1 MERYRLD
8 SIYVIECVDNNE
20 MQNKSARS
28 LYNDM
33 ISKIKYK
40 YPNIETEYYSI
51 DSKKQFIRILTG
63 ITDKNIKDRTV
74 LIHFYLHGSKEGLVA
89 NDDILI
95 SWKEIKDITREINI
109 KTNNKLFLILANCY
123 GSFFETEPDLTKK
136 APFNSI
142 ISSKYEEKVDGI
154 YSLFE
159 KFYNSL
165 VMQDNNVVEAYLKAK
180 GDDRFFF
187 KNTNALVDALFEIKG
202 YPKEYIPIILKKYL
216 FD

>member
-1 MERYRLD
+1 MEKYRVD
-8 SIYVIECVDNNE
+8 NIYVIECVDKNE
-20 MQNKSARS
+20 TQNKSAKS
-28 LYNDM
+28 LYDDI

-40 YPNIETEYYSI
+40 EPKIETEYYSI
-51 DSKKQFIRILTG
+51 DSKEQFISILTG

-74 LIHFYLHGSKEGLVA
+74 LIHFYLHGSEKGLVA
-89 NDDILI
+89 NDDIFI

-109 KTNNKLFLILANCY
+109 RTNNRLFLILANCY
-123 GSFFETEPDLTKK
+123 GSFFEREPCFFKK

-154 YSLFE
+154 YVFFE

-165 VMQDNNVVEAYLKAK
+165 VMQDNNVVKAYLEAK
-180 GDDRFFF
+180 GDDMFFF
-187 KNTNALVDALFEIKG
+187 KNTNALVDAYFEEKK
-202 YPKEYIPIILKKYL
+202 YPKEYIPIIFREYL

>member
-1 MERYRLD
+1 MEKYRVD
-8 SIYVIECVDNNE
+8 NIYVIECVDKNE
-20 MQNKSARS
+20 TQNKSAKS
-28 LYNDM
+28 LYDDI

-40 YPNIETEYYSI
+40 EPNIETEYYSI
-51 DSKKQFIRILTG
+51 DSKEQFIRILTG
-63 ITDKNIKDRTV
+63 IIDKNIKDRTV
-74 LIHFYLHGSKEGLVA
+74 LIHFYLHGSEEGLVA
-89 NDDILI
+89 NDDII

-123 GSFFETEPDLTKK
+123 GSFFETELDLTKK

-154 YSLFE
+154 YSFFE

-165 VMQDNNVVEAYLKAK
+165 VMQDNNVVKAYLEAK
-180 GDDRFFF
+180 GDDGFFF

-202 YPKEYIPIILKKYL
+202 YPKEYIPITFKEYL

>member
-8 SIYVIECVDNNE
+8 SIYVIECVDKNE
-20 MQNKSARS
+20 TQNKSAKS
-28 LYNDM
+28 LYDDI

-40 YPNIETEYYSI
+40 EPNIETQYYSI
-51 DSKKQFIRILTG
+51 DSKKQFIDTLT
-63 ITDKNIKDRTV
+63 NIKNKDIEDKTV
-74 LIHFYLHGSKEGLVA
+74 LIHFYLHGSEKGLVA
-89 NDDILI
+89 NDNILI
-95 SWKEIKDITREINI
+95 NWEEIKDITREINI
-109 KTNNKLFLILANCY
+109 KTNNRLFLILANCY
-123 GSFFETEPDLTKK
+123 GSFFERNPNFKKK

-165 VMQDNNVVEAYLKAK
+165 VMQDNNVVKAYLEAK

-202 YPKEYIPIILKKYL
+202 YPKEYIPIIFKEYS

>member
-1 MERYRLD
+1 MEKYRVD
-8 SIYVIECVDNNE
+8 NIYVIECVDKNE
-20 MQNKSARS
+20 TQNKSAKS
-28 LYNDM
+28 LYDDI

-40 YPNIETEYYSI
+40 EPNIETEYYSI
-51 DSKKQFIRILTG
+51 DSKEQFIRILTG

-74 LIHFYLHGSKEGLVA
+74 LIHFYLHGSEEGLVA
-89 NDDILI
+89 NDDII

-123 GSFFETEPDLTKK
+123 GSFFETELDLTKK

-154 YSLFE
+154 YSFFE

-165 VMQDNNVVEAYLKAK
+165 VMQDNNVVKAYLEAK
-180 GDDRFFF
+180 GDDGFFF

-202 YPKEYIPIILKKYL
+202 YPKEYIPITFKEYL